1 MVEVQFKVPHP
12 PIPHIFPFVHRV
24 DRHGTAA
31 VMLQLSQLEGEE
43 KKKKNN
49 PRTIPRSDMP

>member
-43 KKKKNN
+43 KKKKKQSTND
-49 PRTIPRSDMP
+49 P